1 MIIKPQDLKKIDLND
16 FNKFLFYGK
25 NEGLK
30 NIKINEITTHI
41 EKENVLK
48 YDENQILNNP
58 LLTSNNNVC

>member
-30 NIKINEITTHI
+30 NIKINEITTQI
-41 EKENVLK
+41 EKRECF
-48 YDENQILNNP
+48 EI
-58 LLTSNNNVC
+58 